1 MKNKGIIVHIAGVI
15 AMIIWGLSFIW
26 SSQTYKSLNPTATI
40 FLRLVIATVFFS
52 AILFSF
58 RLNEKIRREHLKL
71 FAIAALFEPF
81 LYFIFEGYGL
91 IYTSPIISSAIIA
104 MIPIVTPVAAAIFLK
119 ERLSAM
125 NIVGLIV
132 SFTGVIVMLLNK
144 DMEFSASPLGIMFL
158 FLTVLVA
165 VGYSIALIKLTH
177 LYKPMTVTWMQNIIG
192 MIYFIPLVFIME
204 KFMPSDFGNVRAYI
218 VPLVCLGIFCS
229 AIAYALWA
237 YAYSKLGASKANV
250 YTNLI
255 PVFTAIFSYIILIF
269 NRDNMDISD
278 IEAYELNVQ
287 KIAGIALVVGG
298 LFLSQKKSR
307 KDDNKQD

>member
-40 FLRLVIATVFFS
+40 FLRLVIATAFFS

-104 MIPIVTPVAAAIFLK
+104 MIPLVTPVAAAIFLK

>member
-40 FLRLVIATVFFS
+40 FLRLVIATAFFS

-104 MIPIVTPVAAAIFLK
+104 MIPLVTPIAAAIFLK

-144 DMEFSASPLGIMFL
+144 DMELSASPLGIMFL

-165 VGYSIALIKLTH
+165 VGYSIALIKLTD

-278 IEAYELNVQ
+278 IEAYELNMQ
-287 KIAGIALVVGG
+287 KIAGIALVGGG

>member
-40 FLRLVIATVFFS
+40 FLRLVIATAFFS

-71 FAIAALFEPF
+71 FAVAALFEPF

-104 MIPIVTPVAAAIFLK
+104 MIPLVTPVAAAIFLK

-144 DMEFSASPLGIMFL
+144 DMQFSASLLGIMFL

-278 IEAYELNVQ
+278 IEAYELNMQ

-298 LFLSQKKSR
+298 LFLSQKKTR

>member
-40 FLRLVIATVFFS
+40 FLRLVIATAFFS

-104 MIPIVTPVAAAIFLK
+104 MIPLVTPVAAAIFLK

-144 DMEFSASPLGIMFL
+144 DMQFSASPLGIMFL

>member
-104 MIPIVTPVAAAIFLK
+104 MIPLVTPVAAAIFLK

-165 VGYSIALIKLTH
+165 VGYSIALIKLTQ

>member
-1 MKNKGIIVHIAGVI
+1 
-15 AMIIWGLSFIW
+15 MIIWGLSFIW

-40 FLRLVIATVFFS
+40 FLRLVIATAFFS

-104 MIPIVTPVAAAIFLK
+104 MIPLVTPIAAAIFLK

-144 DMEFSASPLGIMFL
+144 DMELSASPLGIMFL

>member
-1 MKNKGIIVHIAGVI
+1 
-15 AMIIWGLSFIW
+15 MIIWGLSFIW

-40 FLRLVIATVFFS
+40 FLRLVIATAFFS

-71 FAIAALFEPF
+71 FAVAALFEPF

-104 MIPIVTPVAAAIFLK
+104 MIPLVTPVAAAIFLK

-204 KFMPSDFGNVRAYI
+204 KFMPSNFGNVRAYI

>member
-40 FLRLVIATVFFS
+40 FLRLVIATAFFS

-104 MIPIVTPVAAAIFLK
+104 MIPLVTPVAAAIFLK

-165 VGYSIALIKLTH
+165 VGYSIALIKLTN

>member
-71 FAIAALFEPF
+71 FAVAALFEPF

-104 MIPIVTPVAAAIFLK
+104 MIPLVTPIAAAIFLK

-307 KDDNKQD
+307 KDDNKPD

>member
-40 FLRLVIATVFFS
+40 FLRLVIATAFFS

-104 MIPIVTPVAAAIFLK
+104 MIPLVTPIAAAIFLK

>member
-71 FAIAALFEPF
+71 FAVAALFEPF

-104 MIPIVTPVAAAIFLK
+104 MIPLVTPVAAAIFLK

-229 AIAYALWA
+229 AIAYAIWA

>member
-1 MKNKGIIVHIAGVI
+1 MKNKGIIVHVAGVI

-104 MIPIVTPVAAAIFLK
+104 MIPLVTPVAAAIFLK

>member
-1 MKNKGIIVHIAGVI
+1 
-15 AMIIWGLSFIW
+15 MIIWGLSFIW

-104 MIPIVTPVAAAIFLK
+104 MIPLVTPVAAAIFLK

-237 YAYSKLGASKANV
+237 YAYSKLGASKVNV

>member
-1 MKNKGIIVHIAGVI
+1 
-15 AMIIWGLSFIW
+15 MIIWGLSFIW

-71 FAIAALFEPF
+71 FAVAALFEPF

-104 MIPIVTPVAAAIFLK
+104 MIPLVTPVAAAIFLK

-278 IEAYELNVQ
+278 IEAYELNMQ

>member
-71 FAIAALFEPF
+71 FAVAALFEPF

-104 MIPIVTPVAAAIFLK
+104 MIPLVTPVAAAIFLK

>member
-26 SSQTYKSLNPTATI
+26 SSQAYKSLNPTATI

-104 MIPIVTPVAAAIFLK
+104 MIPLVTPIAAAIFLK

-144 DMEFSASPLGIMFL
+144 DMQFSASLLGIMFL

>member
-1 MKNKGIIVHIAGVI
+1 
-15 AMIIWGLSFIW
+15 MIIWGLSFIW

-40 FLRLVIATVFFS
+40 FLRLVIATAFFS

-104 MIPIVTPVAAAIFLK
+104 MIPLVTPVAAAIFLK

-204 KFMPSDFGNVRAYI
+204 KFMPSDFGNVKAYI

-278 IEAYELNVQ
+278 IEAYELNMQ

>member
-40 FLRLVIATVFFS
+40 FLRLVIATAFFS

-104 MIPIVTPVAAAIFLK
+104 MIPLVTPVAAAIFLK

-192 MIYFIPLVFIME
+192 MIYFIPLVFVME

>member
-1 MKNKGIIVHIAGVI
+1 
-15 AMIIWGLSFIW
+15 MIIWGLSFIW

-40 FLRLVIATVFFS
+40 FLRLVIATAFFS

-104 MIPIVTPVAAAIFLK
+104 MIPLVTPIAAAIFLK

-278 IEAYELNVQ
+278 IEAYELNMQ

>member
-104 MIPIVTPVAAAIFLK
+104 MIPLVTPVAAAIFLK

-229 AIAYALWA
+229 AISYALWA

>member
-1 MKNKGIIVHIAGVI
+1 
-15 AMIIWGLSFIW
+15 MIIWGLSFIW

-40 FLRLVIATVFFS
+40 FLRLVIATAFFS

-104 MIPIVTPVAAAIFLK
+104 MIPLVTPVAAAIFLK

-287 KIAGIALVVGG
+287 KIGGIALVVGG

>member
-104 MIPIVTPVAAAIFLK
+104 MIPLVTPVAAAIFLK

>member
-1 MKNKGIIVHIAGVI
+1 
-15 AMIIWGLSFIW
+15 MIIWGLSFIW

-40 FLRLVIATVFFS
+40 FLRLVIATAFFS

-71 FAIAALFEPF
+71 FAVAALFEPF

-104 MIPIVTPVAAAIFLK
+104 MIPLVTPVAAAIFLK

-278 IEAYELNVQ
+278 IEAYELNMQ

>member
-40 FLRLVIATVFFS
+40 FLRLVIATAFFS
-52 AILFSF
+52 TILFSF

-71 FAIAALFEPF
+71 FAVAALFEPF

-104 MIPIVTPVAAAIFLK
+104 MIPLVTPIAAAIFLK

>member
-1 MKNKGIIVHIAGVI
+1 
-15 AMIIWGLSFIW
+15 MIIWGLSFIW

-40 FLRLVIATVFFS
+40 FLRLVIATAFFS

-104 MIPIVTPVAAAIFLK
+104 MIPLVTPVAAAIFLK

-298 LFLSQKKSR
+298 LFLSQKKIQKR
-307 KDDNKQD
+307 

>member
-1 MKNKGIIVHIAGVI
+1 
-15 AMIIWGLSFIW
+15 MIIWGLSFIW

-40 FLRLVIATVFFS
+40 FLRLVIATAFFS

-58 RLNEKIRREHLKL
+58 RLNEKIRCEHLKL
-71 FAIAALFEPF
+71 FAVAALFEPF

-104 MIPIVTPVAAAIFLK
+104 MIPLVTPIAAAIFLK

-278 IEAYELNVQ
+278 IEAYELNMQ

>member
-1 MKNKGIIVHIAGVI
+1 
-15 AMIIWGLSFIW
+15 MIIWGLSFIW

-40 FLRLVIATVFFS
+40 FLRLVIATAFFS

-104 MIPIVTPVAAAIFLK
+104 MIPLVTPVAAAIFLK

-298 LFLSQKKSR
+298 LFLSQKKNR

>member
-58 RLNEKIRREHLKL
+58 RLNEKIRRDHLKL

-104 MIPIVTPVAAAIFLK
+104 MIPLVTPVAAAIFLK

>member
-1 MKNKGIIVHIAGVI
+1 
-15 AMIIWGLSFIW
+15 MIIWGLSFIW

-40 FLRLVIATVFFS
+40 FLRLVIATAFFS

-71 FAIAALFEPF
+71 FAVAALFEPF

-91 IYTSPIISSAIIA
+91 IYTSPIIRSAISVT
-104 MIPIVTPVAAAIFLK
+104 IPRVTPVAAAIFLK

-125 NIVGLIV
+125 NIVGLRV
-132 SFTGVIVMLLNK
+132 SFTGVIVMLLHK
-144 DMEFSASPLGIMFL
+144 AMEFSASPLGIMFL

>member
-1 MKNKGIIVHIAGVI
+1 
-15 AMIIWGLSFIW
+15 MIIWGLSFIW

-71 FAIAALFEPF
+71 FAVAALFEPF

-104 MIPIVTPVAAAIFLK
+104 MIPLVTPVAAAIFLK

>member
-40 FLRLVIATVFFS
+40 FLRLVIATAFFS

-71 FAIAALFEPF
+71 FAVAALFEPF

-104 MIPIVTPVAAAIFLK
+104 MIPLVTPIAAAIFLK

-144 DMEFSASPLGIMFL
+144 DMELSASPLGIMFL

-278 IEAYELNVQ
+278 IEAYELNMQ

>member
-1 MKNKGIIVHIAGVI
+1 
-15 AMIIWGLSFIW
+15 MIIWGLSFIW

-40 FLRLVIATVFFS
+40 FLRLVIATAFFS

-104 MIPIVTPVAAAIFLK
+104 MIPLVTPVAAAIFLK

>member
-40 FLRLVIATVFFS
+40 FLRLVIATAFFS

-104 MIPIVTPVAAAIFLK
+104 MIPLVTPVAAAIFLK

-125 NIVGLIV
+125 NIVGLVV

>member
-40 FLRLVIATVFFS
+40 FLRLVIATAFFS

-104 MIPIVTPVAAAIFLK
+104 MIPLVTPVAAAIFLK

-298 LFLSQKKSR
+298 
-307 KDDNKQD
+307 

>member
-104 MIPIVTPVAAAIFLK
+104 MIPLVTPVAAAIFLK

-278 IEAYELNVQ
+278 IEAYELNMQ

>member
-71 FAIAALFEPF
+71 FAVAALFEPF

-104 MIPIVTPVAAAIFLK
+104 MIPLVTPVAAAIFLK

-278 IEAYELNVQ
+278 IEAYELNMQ

>member
-1 MKNKGIIVHIAGVI
+1 
-15 AMIIWGLSFIW
+15 
-26 SSQTYKSLNPTATI
+26 
-40 FLRLVIATVFFS
+40 
-52 AILFSF
+52 
-58 RLNEKIRREHLKL
+58 
-71 FAIAALFEPF
+71 
-81 LYFIFEGYGL
+81 
-91 IYTSPIISSAIIA
+91 
-104 MIPIVTPVAAAIFLK
+104 MIPLVTPVAAAIFLK

-278 IEAYELNVQ
+278 IEAYELNMQ

>member
-1 MKNKGIIVHIAGVI
+1 
-15 AMIIWGLSFIW
+15 MIIWGLSFIW

-40 FLRLVIATVFFS
+40 FLRLVIATAFFS

-71 FAIAALFEPF
+71 FAVAALFEPF

-91 IYTSPIISSAIIA
+91 IYTTPIISSAIIA
-104 MIPIVTPVAAAIFLK
+104 MIPLVTPIAAAIFLK